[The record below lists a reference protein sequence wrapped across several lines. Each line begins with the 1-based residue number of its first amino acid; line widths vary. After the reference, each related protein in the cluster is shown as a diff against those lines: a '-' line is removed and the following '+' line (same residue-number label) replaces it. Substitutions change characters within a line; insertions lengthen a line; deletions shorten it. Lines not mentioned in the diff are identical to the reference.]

1 MRDMLERLRNVSEE
15 HEDIQDFE
23 YDDNKLKHDQEAI
36 VFENSS
42 DIESILKEAQSIRK
56 EISMLLM
63 EVERLNKNNERF
75 RTTVRQFT
83 ALKKDSDTIAKG
95 IQKHGKDVHSRLLA
109 LSEKSKKLETKE
121 GPNSAAG
128 RIACMQYDSL
138 ICAFQAAMGS
148 YNQAE
153 EMQRTICRDRIK
165 RQASILG
172 TKISDNQLDDIVD
185 KGCEGW
191 SELSQSLQTQESHSS
206 RWALCEIKDRHK
218 ELVALE
224 GRLKEVHELFL
235 EMALQTEEQCS
246 MLNNIE
252 ANVCKSQDYT
262 QKVNTNLK
270 KAIQYKKKNPFQ
282 TFCPCFT
289 CWRK

>member
-15 HEDIQDFE
+15 QEDIQDFE

-42 DIESILKEAQSIRK
+42 EIESILKEAQSIRK
-56 EISMLLM
+56 EISMLLL

-83 ALKKDSDTIAKG
+83 VLKKDADAIAKG
-95 IQKHGKDVHSRLLA
+95 IQKNGQDLHSRLLA
-109 LSEKSKKLETKE
+109 LREKSKKLETKE

-153 EMQRTICRDRIK
+153 ETQRTICRDRIK

-172 TKISDNQLDDIVD
+172 TKISDKQLNDIVD

-191 SELSQSLQTQESHSS
+191 SELSHSLQTQASHSS

-252 ANVCKSQDYT
+252 ANVCKSQEYT
-262 QKVNTNLK
+262 QKVNVNLR
-270 KAIQYKKKNPFQ
+270 KALKCKRKNPCQ
-282 TFCPCFT
+282 TFCPCFM
-289 CWRK
+289 CWRT